1 MKIILRVL
9 MLALLL
15 QSFQCEDDV
24 LPTTITPEQLD
35 AKKTEITNYI
45 NSFSCDNSSGCNSI
59 AFGAK
64 PCGGPREYLVF
75 SNEVDLPTLQ
85 QMVDD
90 YNSLDDAYN
99 IQTGAVSDCEVVTPP
114 TNIGCIDGVCTIMD

>member
-1 MKIILRVL
+1 MKIIIRIL

-24 LPTTITPEQLD
+24 LPTNITPEQLD
-35 AKKTEITNYI
+35 IKKTEITDYI
-45 NSFSCDNSSGCNSI
+45 NSFSCVNSSGCNSI

-75 SNEVDLPTLQ
+75 SNDIDLPVLQ
-85 QMVDD
+85 QMVNE
-90 YNSLDDAYN
+90 YNNLDDAYN
-99 IQTGAVSDCEVVTPP
+99 IQISAVSDCAIVNPP
-114 TNIGCIDGVCTIMD
+114 TNIGCVDGVCTIID

>member
-1 MKIILRVL
+1 
-9 MLALLL
+9 MLALIL

-45 NSFSCDNSSGCNSI
+45 NGFSCDNSSGCNSI

-85 QMVDD
+85 QMVND

-99 IQTGAVSDCEVVTPP
+99 IQTGAVSDCEVVAPP
-114 TNIGCIDGVCTIMD
+114 TNIGCVDGVCTIVD